1 MTTPELPP
9 QTRKK
14 IRRIF
19 DFFHDDT
26 PVTNAIRKWGPVQLL
41 LLQDGSSEGPR
52 GWMSCINWM
61 ARDWGDSSACFPV
74 LLQRG
79 SVFGYL
85 IWYDLMGKVQKK
97 HAVKF
102 NHFKL

>member
-9 QTRKK
+9 IFFHKFRPFIYIFYHQTMKNN
-14 IRRIF
+14 RRIF

-52 GWMSCINWM
+52 GRPVASTRWQEIGVIP
-61 ARDWGDSSACFPV
+61 RLGFPA
-74 LLQRG
+74 LLKK
-79 SVFGYL
+79 
-85 IWYDLMGKVQKK
+85 GKE
-97 HAVKF
+97 F
-102 NHFKL
+102 LDI

>member
-9 QTRKK
+9 IFLLYTFRPFIYIFYHQTMKNN
-14 IRRIF
+14 RRIF

-52 GWMSCINWM
+52 GRPVDDSM
-61 ARDWGDSSACFPV
+61 ARDRVIPR
-74 LLQRG
+74 L
-79 SVFGYL
+79 VF
-85 IWYDLMGKVQKK
+85 V
-97 HAVKF
+97 
-102 NHFKL
+102 HF